1 MTRANF
7 LKTLTG
13 LLASPFIPASA
24 VAATGDYRNIGLPSY
39 WKLCESI
46 HAFVEVKP
54 KVTFGGQ
61 DSWFFFRRKIVEED
75 GMTTGYVDV
84 CSTKGDKASFF
95 DVFNK
100 PEFDGFIL
108 PSSESLAARAG
119 SPKEI
124 EMCITPQIPYLK
136 SIEEALK
143 TYCDTWVEYAS
154 DHEVSEAE
162 AQEFASFANFIR
174 FNGNRVDFA
183 KMVKEWEER
192 TGLTATF
199 SHVLLNL
206 RLMKVANYEV
216 SCIKV

>member
-1 MTRANF
+1 M
-7 LKTLTG
+7 
-13 LLASPFIPASA
+13 
-24 VAATGDYRNIGLPSY
+24 GDFRNIGLPSY

-46 HAFVEVKP
+46 HAFVEAKP

-75 GMTTGYVDV
+75 GMTTGYMEV
-84 CSTKGDKASFF
+84 CSTKRPFF
-95 DVFNK
+95 EIFNK
-100 PEFDGFIL
+100 PEFDGFVL
-108 PSSESLAARAG
+108 PSSESLAARVG

-143 TYCDTWVEYAS
+143 AYCNTWIEYAA

-174 FNGNRVDFA
+174 FNGKRVDFA
-183 KMVKEWEER
+183 KMVKEWEDR
-192 TGLTATF
+192 TGLKPTP

-206 RLMKVANYEV
+206 RLIRVANYEA